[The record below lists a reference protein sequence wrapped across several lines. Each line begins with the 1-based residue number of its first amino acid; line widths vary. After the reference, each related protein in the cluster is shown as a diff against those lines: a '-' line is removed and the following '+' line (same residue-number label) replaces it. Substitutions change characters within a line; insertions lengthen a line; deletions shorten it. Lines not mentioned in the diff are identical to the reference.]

1 MIKCEGKPDCLG
13 IAVVVSIIIGI
24 IAAFLTI
31 TGVIFILPVFL
42 WVMLGTA
49 IGYIAV
55 SLLSVAI
62 DGRNTA
68 YHCSETTLGA
78 ALISAVGT
86 VLFSLILLA
95 IPFAPASVV
104 GAIFNG
110 LLFFSFF
117 TLLTST
123 VCLVKCLAKT
133 NS

>member
-1 MIKCEGKPDCLG
+1 MMKCEGKMECLG

-55 SLLSVAI
+55 ALLAVAI

-78 ALISAVGT
+78 ALISALGT
-86 VLFSLILLA
+86 VLFALILLA

-104 GAIFNG
+104 GAILNG

-123 VCLVKCLAKT
+123 ACLVKCLAKT